1 MGMEVHVQAMQG
13 QRSTRRSLH
22 SANMSGLGR
31 ATHRL
36 LVGLQSQFFVTRIWA
51 GVRRYDRVFVYRV
64 PVPGWG
70 RRLLAP
76 YRDRLLFDFDDALDL
91 PESEGGGV
99 WQALRAR
106 WLREGLANAVAV
118 SAVTVTSN
126 RRNADVVRALG
137 GNPVVV
143 PTCVDLDRS
152 RFRDRAHQLEERTVL
167 GWTGTPSTARYLP
180 LIEDALREVA
190 RLRPVSIRII
200 GAGRN
205 PFTRLDAECRP
216 WRADTEVA
224 EIERIDVGLMPM
236 PDTPWTRGKAALKAL
251 EYGASGAPT
260 VASWTPTNAEILGE
274 AHGALLCR
282 SQDEWVAA
290 LTRLVDDNSLRSTL
304 GTRARR
310 RVEAEYSVQVM
321 GPSLC
326 RLIASPT
333 GAR

>member
-224 EIERIDVGLMPM
+224 EIERIDVGLLPM
-236 PDTPWTRGKAALKAL
+236 R
-251 EYGASGAPT
+251 
-260 VASWTPTNAEILGE
+260 ASWTPTNAEILGE